1 MKLKPLNTM
10 IGSQFFSA
18 LADNLAIF
26 LVSASVTKYALGV
39 VDEYTALAMN
49 IYFIIYVLVS
59 PWAGNIAERFPKGKI
74 FIIANGFKLIFFLG
88 ILLKLNPAWMYGFF
102 GLGSVLYSPAKYG
115 ILPFLSSDEK
125 SLMRGNALVEGSTII
140 AIILGNVF
148 GSKLSDEGILIAT
161 TVGIVLLGI
170 GSLLA
175 AFLPATPIRKIDVL
189 REGMGNFIQDVK
201 FFLFD
206 RTGGGFF
213 SVYGSVVFWMGT
225 RVLQNFLFLWIP
237 VVFMLEGNTPIGIL
251 IGIVAIGTIAGALAS
266 PRLISYWQGRRILF
280 SGLAMG
286 VGVLVISGVTNI
298 YLLGILLF
306 GIGFFGGLYLIPI
319 NSLNEHIGETKMGAG
334 RAVAVQNFMENLFS
348 SGALTLYTFARTF
361 DISPK
366 VLALGIGTIFILLL
380 LALWPFKT
388 EEKLKEQP
396 EH

>member
-1 MKLKPLNTM
+1 
-10 IGSQFFSA
+10 
-18 LADNLAIF
+18 
-26 LVSASVTKYALGV
+26 
-39 VDEYTALAMN
+39 
-49 IYFIIYVLVS
+49 
-59 PWAGNIAERFPKGKI
+59 
-74 FIIANGFKLIFFLG
+74 
-88 ILLKLNPAWMYGFF
+88 
-102 GLGSVLYSPAKYG
+102 
-115 ILPFLSSDEK
+115 
-125 SLMRGNALVEGSTII
+125 
-140 AIILGNVF
+140 
-148 GSKLSDEGILIAT
+148 
-161 TVGIVLLGI
+161 
-170 GSLLA
+170 
-175 AFLPATPIRKIDVL
+175 
-189 REGMGNFIQDVK
+189 
-201 FFLFD
+201 
-206 RTGGGFF
+206 
-213 SVYGSVVFWMGT
+213 
-225 RVLQNFLFLWIP
+225 
-237 VVFMLEGNTPIGIL
+237 MLEGNTPIGIL

-388 EEKLKEQP
+388 EEKLKEQL